1 MFYDDISGWLSCS
14 RKSVNFDAIIRRWV
28 ISAEG
33 GIEKI
38 EQGMVM
44 KDLKKLKQRWISRKM
59 SDCHGFPTLLI
70 SFLRGGGLNN
80 HDFSALSF
88 LKVRQLMKAFHL
100 SQQWDAK
107 LIRCCMLIFFSLLCF
122 VSAFLSWEGMIW
134 RWKENCF
141 AFLSHIVFFIKA
153 AMIFCFLYFFAPKC
167 FRRKYF
173 DQWEA
178 GHFYDNKN
186 TWRSLVGT

>member
-1 MFYDDISGWLSCS
+1 MGHLGWGRDRKNRTRNGNEGFAKTEAAMNFKENVRLSRFSNIVDIFSSW
-14 RKSVNFDAIIRRWV
+14 
-28 ISAEG
+28 
-33 GIEKI
+33 
-38 EQGMVM
+38 
-44 KDLKKLKQRWISRKM
+44 
-59 SDCHGFPTLLI
+59 
-70 SFLRGGGLNN
+70 GGLNN

-141 AFLSHIVFFIKA
+141 AFLSHIVFYKGSDDFLLFI
-153 AMIFCFLYFFAPKC
+153 FFRAKM
-167 FRRKYF
+167 F
-173 DQWEA
+173 
-178 GHFYDNKN
+178 
-186 TWRSLVGT
+186 

>member
-1 MFYDDISGWLSCS
+1 VFYDDISGWLSCS

-44 KDLKKLKQRWISRKM
+44 KDLQKLKQRWISRKM

-107 LIRCCMLIFFSLLCF
+107 LIRCCMLIFFF
-122 VSAFLSWEGMIW
+122 
-134 RWKENCF
+134 F
-141 AFLSHIVFFIKA
+141 ALFCICISVLGRNDMK
-153 AMIFCFLYFFAPKC
+153 MKRELFCFSFAHSFFFYKGSDDFLLFIF
-167 FRRKYF
+167 FRAKMF
-173 DQWEA
+173 
-178 GHFYDNKN
+178 
-186 TWRSLVGT
+186 